1 MTAFKTSVRI
11 RRPIE
16 DTFTF
21 VADPLNFPH
30 WNSAVRAV
38 RQTGGRHGDVG
49 STYTMERELP
59 SGRVQNELE
68 IFAHEHPT
76 EFAIRAMSGP
86 TPFSYRYVL
95 SGTND
100 ETVVQLDAV
109 VELEGAAGLLGPL
122 AGRAVKRGVD
132 DNFHQL
138 KYILET
144 TPRVA

>member
-21 VADPLNFPH
+21 VSDPLNFPR

-38 RQTGGRHGDVG
+38 WQTGGRQSHVG

-59 SGRVQNELE
+59 GGRVQNELE
-68 IFAHEHPT
+68 ILTHEHPT

-86 TPFSYRYVL
+86 TPFRYRYVL

-109 VELEGAAGLLGPL
+109 VELEGAAGLLSPL

-132 DNFHQL
+132 DNFHEL
-138 KYILET
+138 KRILET
-144 TPRVA
+144 TPRPA